1 MEQYIQKAEEN
12 NKQEKEV
19 YVIRRLQGL
28 LERIQRTEESL
39 KSQSATIEKIK
50 TMKLD
55 EAYDYFKNPERSEQV
70 LYTTGNAV
78 VTCDS
83 SVFR

>member
-19 YVIRRLQGL
+19 YVVRRLQSL

-50 TMKLD
+50 AMKLD
-55 EAYDYFKNPERSEQV
+55 EAYDYFTNQESST
-70 LYTTGNAV
+70 LFTTGNAG

>member
-19 YVIRRLQGL
+19 YVVRRLQSL

-50 TMKLD
+50 AMKLD
-55 EAYDYFKNPERSEQV
+55 EAYDYFTNPERSEQV
-70 LYTTGNAV
+70 LYTGNAG